1 VGNESSASQRC
12 STASSNKRYCRCFSL
27 SLTRHFISQLWI
39 SSWKECAPSG
49 ESCALLCAGGA
60 PHCGGRGSVEIFFDR
75 VNHDVL
81 MGRVSKR
88 LEDGRV
94 LRLIRRYLQAG
105 MMSEGVV
112 VARHEGTP
120 QGGPLSPLLANLLP
134 DEVDKELDKRGHAF
148 ARYADDCNVY
158 VRSKR
163 AGERVLSLLRR
174 LYAGLRL
181 RINEEKSAVAPAVT
195 RQFLGFSLWVAPGK
209 QVKHRVASKALK
221 AMKAKVRQLTKRSG
235 GRSMTQIAKDLRS
248 YLLGWKGYFRLAGT
262 PGVFRKLD
270 EWIRH
275 RLRAIQL
282 KHWKRGKTIH
292 RELVARGMKG
302 VAAAG
307 VAA

>member
-1 VGNESSASQRC
+1 
-12 STASSNKRYCRCFSL
+12 
-27 SLTRHFISQLWI
+27 
-39 SSWKECAPSG
+39 
-49 ESCALLCAGGA
+49 
-60 PHCGGRGSVEIFFDR
+60 
-75 VNHDVL
+75 

-94 LRLIRRYLQAG
+94 LRLI
-105 MMSEGVV
+105 
-112 VARHEGTP
+112 
-120 QGGPLSPLLANLLP
+120 
-134 DEVDKELDKRGHAF
+134 
-148 ARYADDCNVY
+148 
-158 VRSKR
+158 
-163 AGERVLSLLRR
+163 RR

-195 RQFLGFSLWVAPGK
+195 RQFLGFSLRIAPGK
-209 QVKHRVASKALK
+209 QVKHRVASKALR
-221 AMKAKVRQLTKRSG
+221 AMKAKVRQMTKRSG

-292 RELVARGMKG
+292 IALPNATFDQLGIPRL
-302 VAAAG
+302 AA
-307 VAA
+307 